1 MQKHQWYLT
10 LAYAVSLKSKDP
22 STKVGCVMIDPVR
35 GDVLAQGYNG
45 FPRNWPDETIA
56 KMERAEKYAL
66 TIHAEQNAIANA
78 SARSNALNGC
88 IAYITHHPCSDCTKL
103 MIQAGV
109 SEVHF
114 VTPAP
119 ELRKRW
125 IDSFD
130 LSIKMLSTVGIKHYE
145 HNYDL
150 AKILSAKQ

>member
-1 MQKHQWYLT
+1 MQKHLWYLT

-22 STKVGCVMIDPVR
+22 SSKVGCVMIEHVR
-35 GDVLAQGYNG
+35 GDMLAQGYTG

-56 KMERAEKYAL
+56 QMERTEKYAL

-88 IAYITHHPCSDCTKL
+88 IAYITLHPCSDCTKL

-114 VTPAP
+114 LAAKP
-119 ELRKRW
+119 EVHKRW
-125 IDSFD
+125 IDSFN

-145 HNYDL
+145 YNYDL